1 MGRLPYPDEKTASGD
16 VRRVY
21 DEFMK
26 VRGNVPNMFRTLAHA
41 PALMT
46 ATYDY
51 FKRVLASGTVSV
63 KLKEMVAV
71 RVSQIHLCDY

>member
-1 MGRLPYPDEKTASGD
+1 MGRLPYTDINNASAD
-16 VRRVY
+16 VLRIY

-41 PALMT
+41 PSLMT

-51 FKRVLASGTVSV
+51 FKRVMAGGKVSV
-63 KLKEMVAV
+63 KLKEMIAV
-71 RVSQIHLCDY
+71 RVSQIHLCGY

>member
-1 MGRLPYPDEKTASGD
+1 MGRLPYPDSNLASDD
-16 VRRVY
+16 VRRVF

-26 VRGNVPNMFRTLAHA
+26 IRGNVPNMFRTLAHA
-41 PALMT
+41 PSLMT

-51 FKRVLASGTVSV
+51 FKRAMTGGKVSV
-63 KLKEMVAV
+63 KLKEMIAV